1 MKLHYKDTE
10 ISYVPML
17 RPEIEHWLGRGY
29 ALFQHRNIW
38 WLKIQHH
45 RGHRVLIQADAHE
58 VRQLLAKPHYEQR
71 GCTIRI
77 KEQYAYSK

>member
-1 MKLHYKDTE
+1 MKLHYADSE
-10 ISYVPML
+10 ISYAPML
-17 RPEIEHWLGRGY
+17 RPEIEYWLSRGNT
-29 ALFQHRNIW
+29 LFRHQDIW
-38 WLKIQHH
+38 LMKITHH
-45 RGHRVLIQADAHE
+45 RGHRVLIAAEAHE